1 MTSNVETVAPHPA
14 AVELPEPWRSAAVT
28 VVIPTYNEAANL
40 PNAIAALMALP
51 LPGLRVLVAD
61 DNSPDGTGKIA
72 DELAEKYG
80 ENRIVPLHR
89 TGPKGLGRAYIE
101 GIDEALK
108 LGAEFIVQMD
118 ADLSHP
124 PEAIPGMLGV
134 MFSTNADV
142 VVGSR
147 YVTGGQLD
155 SSWGKRRRALS
166 AWANFYVRTVTG
178 MRIRDVT
185 AGFKIWSRQTLL
197 DLSLQTL
204 HSNGYSFQVEMHY
217 RATLW
222 GKRILE
228 VPIKFQDREAGASKM
243 SVAVQLESAVMPF
256 KLRWQNRDFKQK

>member
-1 MTSNVETVAPHPA
+1 MTSNVETVTPITA

-40 PNAIAALMALP
+40 PNALCALMALP
-51 LPGLRVLVAD
+51 LSGLKVLIAD

-80 ENRIVPLHR
+80 SNKVIPLHR

-101 GIDEALK
+101 GFDHALNS
-108 LGAEFIVQMD
+108 GAEFVVQMD

-134 MFSTNADV
+134 LLSTKADV

-217 RATLW
+217 RATRW

-243 SVAVQLESAVMPF
+243 SLGVQLESAIMPF
-256 KLRWQNRDFKQK
+256 KLRWQNRGIGTK